1 MSTVADSSQDLAAL
15 VTSFERWLQHQRAD
29 LVALQSRPAADLV
42 AAISH
47 TIPAL
52 RALYDG
58 GWTRLGWPESAGGLG
73 GSLVQRAAIME
84 ALSAAGYVIPEV
96 LSTVEI
102 VGAMLLRYAPELAAT
117 HLAAALRGDEVWCQ
131 GFSEPEAG
139 SDLGSLRTRAVADVD
154 GFTGCWP
161 APSPMSRCDS
171 SSDGRSPC
179 FRPSSI
185 GWRASTW
192 PSPWLERQ
200 RPAPGWMG
208 HQPAPWRPSAS
219 PLWLTRRPPPIA
231 TRCTGASHSRSS
243 TASIPGSDE
252 VIFSTPCSVA
262 AATSTPLLGR
272 SIIADGA
279 FPPYSTACPSPG
291 SSGRGV
297 SDAGGAAGRLLRDS
311 HLSWAP
317 DGGRRYRAEMIGASV
332 LGGAQVSVWLWG
344 MTNWLF
350 WTPCT
355 NEQ

>member
-117 HLAAALRGDEVWCQ
+117 HLAAALRGTRCGVRA
-131 GFSEPEAG
+131 FPSRRREAIWAAFG
-139 SDLGSLRTRAVADVD
+139 HA
-154 GFTGCWP
+154 
-161 APSPMSRCDS
+161 
-171 SSDGRSPC
+171 
-179 FRPSSI
+179 
-185 GWRASTW
+185 
-192 PSPWLERQ
+192 PWLTSTDSRHAGQHRRLCIGATAVRTADRRVSGRQASAGERPRGHHHGSSGNGQ
-200 RPAPGWMG
+200 RLAGWDTNQRHGGQVPRRSGSRGGLHPLPPGARG
-208 HQPAPWRPSAS
+208 HRIQ
-219 PLWLTRRPPPIA
+219 
-231 TRCTGASHSRSS
+231 RSS

-262 AATSTPLLGR
+262 AATSRPSWGGR
-272 SIIADGA
+272 SLPMGR
-279 FPPYSTACPSPG
+279 FP
-291 SSGRGV
+291 
-297 SDAGGAAGRLLRDS
+297 
-311 HLSWAP
+311 
-317 DGGRRYRAEMIGASV
+317 V
-332 LGGAQVSVWLWG
+332 LHSLPISRIE
-344 MTNWLF
+344 
-350 WTPCT
+350 WTRS
-355 NEQ
+355 Q